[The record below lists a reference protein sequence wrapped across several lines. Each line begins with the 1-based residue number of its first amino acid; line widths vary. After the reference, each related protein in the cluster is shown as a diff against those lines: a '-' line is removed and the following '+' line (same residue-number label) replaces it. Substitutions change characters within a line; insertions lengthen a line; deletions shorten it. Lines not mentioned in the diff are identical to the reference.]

1 MMEQSHIETICELE
15 NMKASEK
22 NLDKIRGALIGGAIG
37 DALGYPVEF
46 LTLDRIIGK
55 YGERGITAYEFDR
68 ASGKAL
74 ISDDT
79 QMTLFTAN
87 GILFAETRGRMR
99 GIGAAPHDY
108 VAMAYQD
115 WLTTQYADYRTG
127 SQAKRYDCG
136 RSVSWLLDVPALY
149 SRRAP
154 GNTCI
159 SALSE
164 ARESRNVSDY
174 IEKPRNNSKGCG
186 GIMRVAP
193 LGIHDANTP
202 IDWLDQEGAY
212 LSAITHG
219 HPLGY
224 LPAAVLTHILNRIV
238 FPREKQ
244 MTLLEIIDEAVETTR
259 RLFDG
264 TDYLDNLCAI
274 IDKAV
279 RLAANH
285 DTDRNNI
292 RQLGGGWVA
301 EETLAIAIYCALR
314 HEHDFSAGI
323 IAAVNHD
330 GDSDSTGAVTGN
342 ILGAINGFDSIEAKW
357 KNDLELMDVLLE
369 MSDDLCQGCL
379 MSEYDAYYDPDWARK
394 YIEAHWKA

>member
-1 MMEQSHIETICELE
+1 
-15 NMKASEK
+15 MKTSEK

-46 LTLDRIIGK
+46 LTLDRITGK
-55 YGERGITAYEFDR
+55 YGEQGITAYEIDR

-87 GILFAETRGRMR
+87 GILFGETRGRMR

-115 WLTTQYADYRTG
+115 WLTTQYADYRTA

-164 ARESRNVSDY
+164 AHESRNTSDY
-174 IEKPRNNSKGCG
+174 MKSPRNSSKGCG

-193 LGIHDANTP
+193 LGIRDVNKP

-212 LSAITHG
+212 LAAITHG

-244 MTLLEIIDEAVETTR
+244 MTLLEIIDESVETTR

-264 TDYLDNLCAI
+264 TDYLDDLCAI
-274 IDKAV
+274 INKAV

-285 DTDRNNI
+285 DTNRSNI

-314 HEHDFSAGI
+314 YEHDFSAGI

-342 ILGAINGFDSIEAKW
+342 ILGAINGYNSIEAKW
-357 KNDLELMDVLLE
+357 KNHLELMDVLLE
-369 MSDDLCQGCL
+369 MSDDLCHGCL
-379 MSEYDAYYDPDWARK
+379 MSEYDTYYDPDWARK
-394 YIEAHWKA
+394 YIDAHWKEPKSMNS

>member
-1 MMEQSHIETICELE
+1 
-15 NMKASEK
+15 MKASEK

-46 LTLDRIIGK
+46 LTLDRITSK
-55 YGERGITAYEFDR
+55 YGELGITAYELDR

-79 QMTLFTAN
+79 QMTFFTAN
-87 GILFAETRGRMR
+87 GILFGETRGRMR

-127 SQAKRYDCG
+127 SQTKRYDCG
-136 RSVSWLLDVPALY
+136 RGVSWLLDVPELY

-164 ARESRNVSDY
+164 ARKNRNAGDY
-174 IEKPRNNSKGCG
+174 IECPQNNSKGCG

-202 IDWLDQEGAY
+202 IEWLDQEGAY

-244 MTLLEIIDEAVETTR
+244 MTLVEIIDEAKETTR
-259 RLFDG
+259 RLFDA
-264 TDYLDNLCAI
+264 TDYLDDLCAI

-314 HEHDFSAGI
+314 HEHDFSAGTPHFCSR
-323 IAAVNHD
+323 AVNAPEVYCAPR
-330 GDSDSTGAVTGN
+330 S
-342 ILGAINGFDSIEAKW
+342 L
-357 KNDLELMDVLLE
+357 
-369 MSDDLCQGCL
+369 
-379 MSEYDAYYDPDWARK
+379 
-394 YIEAHWKA
+394 

>member
-1 MMEQSHIETICELE
+1 MSDGRGLE
-15 NMKASEK
+15 KMKASEK

-46 LTLDRIIGK
+46 LTLDMIVGK
-55 YGERGITAYEFDR
+55 YGERGITAYELDR

-87 GILFAETRGRMR
+87 GILFGETRGRMR

-127 SQAKRYDCG
+127 SQTKRYDCG
-136 RSVSWLLDVPALY
+136 RGVSWLLDVPELY

-238 FPREKQ
+238 YPREKQ
-244 MTLLEIIDEAVETTR
+244 MTLLEIIDEAKETTR

-279 RLAANH
+279 RLTANH

-292 RQLGGGWVA
+292 KRLGGGWVA

-314 HEHDFSAGI
+314 YEHDFSAGI

-342 ILGAINGFDSIEAKW
+342 ILGAINGYDSIETKW
-357 KNDLELMDVLLE
+357 KTGLELMDVLLE

-379 MSEYDAYYDPDWARK
+379 MSEYDTYYDPDWARK
-394 YIEAHWKA
+394 YIDAHWKPER